1 MRRRRRRKKKDE
13 VKDEAKGCF
22 SSIHYYFVLVVEEE
36 ERLMTKRVASFLH
49 LQVAFSLQINHSLL
63 VLFHVKPSES
73 LSSHLVLLAAAVFGG
88 DFVDDLPFQMQ
99 VEEKVPVVLE
109 KKTKKMKKDVWIHN
123 RQAKMMMTMMM
134 VIMKKKRRRRRRRRI
149 RLSQTRPERL
159 FRALP
164 RAHRWRLLRELEPL
178 RGGATFLL
186 QHLVLSE
193 EQALGELVEGI
204 AEKRPARMPLLSRN

>member
-1 MRRRRRRKKKDE
+1 MRRRRRKKKKDE

-22 SSIHYYFVLVVEEE
+22 SSIHYYFVLVEEEE

-73 LSSHLVLLAAAVFGG
+73 LSSHLLLLAAAVSVD

-123 RQAKMMMTMMM
+123 RQAKMIMTMMR
-134 VIMKKKRRRRRRRRI
+134 VIMKKRRRRRI
-149 RLSQTRPERL
+149 RLMSQTRPERL

-193 EQALGELVEGI
+193 EQALGELVEEI
-204 AEKRPARMPLLSRN
+204 AS